1 MPSLRIF
8 TCASLALLAS
18 AALAAGY
25 ARGGAGWPLGFCMLV
40 PWLLALQ
47 QCRHWSAVLGYAWLM
62 ALAYTVAVFAWLGY
76 ALGHYT
82 GMGAA
87 GGLACLM
94 LAAPLFQPQF
104 LVFALARHVVM
115 QRAGA
120 TPAALVAAAAWVATE
135 WLLPRLLD
143 DTLGY
148 GMYPSPLLR
157 QGAAVGGAAGLTLLM
172 LLANEGWAA
181 VLRGYRAGWR
191 ALVAPLLLAVAGP
204 LLLAAYGA
212 LAGPAPV
219 AVSMPVTS
227 AATTAKTTKTTTTAP
242 VRLALVQANITD
254 YEGLRRQQ
262 GTAAVVREV
271 LDTHFA
277 MSQAAVLQHHAQAL
291 VWSETIYPTTLG
303 HPKSSAGA
311 ALDQE
316 ILAAVAEMGVPL
328 LMGTY
333 DRDSGGE
340 YNAAALV
347 QPDTGVQGY
356 YHKTR
361 LFPLTEY
368 VPAWLDGALVR
379 RWLPWTGNWQAGNGA
394 RVFPLKLGDG
404 REIVFQPLICLD
416 DVDTSLALEGAR
428 LGAQL
433 IVSMSNDAWFT
444 AYPEGARL
452 HQTVAAFRSI
462 ETGLPQVRV
471 TTNGYSAAFDAGGA
485 MLAASSMGTAT
496 LVVADVV
503 PGGAAVTPLVRW
515 GNWVGPVACIA
526 LLALAVI
533 ACLRRWRVAQ
543 HGLLHTAG
551 LAARPQA
558 NPLAKSVAEP
568 ALPLQQALPRLP
580 PAARLAV
587 LLLRGIAGASVL
599 ALGLALWRDPAL
611 RSNTL
616 AQLRFL
622 AAGFLL
628 PQAAVWCVLRAYPGQ
643 LCLAI
648 PAHGGG
654 LLGRWLRARLLLR
667 RRIWDR
673 PCCKLVL
680 LPLALAVPAFILHQN
695 IVFGSALGE
704 YDSLGL
710 AAYLQGLALWWGA
723 WACGVL
729 LCAAALRLAIEVV
742 ALLVAAG
749 WPDQTAPAR
758 YWLERGGA
766 LLLYLGLPAALLMRV
781 YVA

>member
-1 MPSLRIF
+1 MPSLRTSIG
-8 TCASLALLAS
+8 ASAALLAS
-18 AALAAGY
+18 AALAACY

-47 QCRHWSAVLGYAWLM
+47 QCRHWSTVLGYAWLM

-76 ALGHYT
+76 ALGQYT
-82 GMGAA
+82 GIGEA

-104 LVFALARHVVM
+104 LVFALTRHVVL

-148 GMYPSPLLR
+148 GLYPSPLLR
-157 QGAAVGGAAGLTLLM
+157 QGAAVGGAAGLTLLV
-172 LLANEGWAA
+172 LLANEGWVA
-181 VLRGYRAGWR
+181 VLRVRSPGWR
-191 ALVAPLLLAVAGP
+191 AWGAPLLLAGTGP

-212 LAGPAPV
+212 LAGTAAAPA
-219 AVSMPVTS
+219 AVSM
-227 AATTAKTTKTTTTAP
+227 P

-277 MSQAAVLQHHAQAL
+277 MSRAAVLQHHAQAL

-328 LMGTY
+328 VMGTY
-333 DRDSGGE
+333 DRDSAGE

-533 ACLRRWRVAQ
+533 AWLRRWRVAE
-543 HGLLHTAG
+543 HGLFITAG
-551 LAARPQA
+551 LAAK
-558 NPLAKSVAEP
+558 PLVKPVAEP
-568 ALPLQQALPRLP
+568 ALSLQQGLPLLP

-587 LLLRGIAGASVL
+587 VLLRGIAGASVL

-611 RSNTL
+611 RNNTL

-622 AAGFLL
+622 AAAYLL
-628 PQAAVWCVLRAYPGQ
+628 PQAAAWCVFRAYPGQ
-643 LCLAI
+643 PCLAI

-654 LLGRWLRARLLLR
+654 LLGRWQRARLLLR

-673 PCCKLVL
+673 PGCKLVL

-695 IVFGSALGE
+695 IVYGSALGE

>member
-1 MPSLRIF
+1 MPSLR
-8 TCASLALLAS
+8 TVTLASLALLAS
-18 AALAAGY
+18 AVLAGCY

-47 QCRHWSAVLGYAWLM
+47 QCRHWSTVLGYACLM

-76 ALGHYT
+76 ALGQYT
-82 GMGAA
+82 GMGEA

-115 QRAGA
+115 RRAGA
-120 TPAALVAAAAWVATE
+120 TAAALVAPAAWVATE

-143 DTLGY
+143 DTPGY
-148 GMYPSPLLR
+148 GLYPSPLLR
-157 QGAAVGGAAGLTLLM
+157 QGAAVGGAAGLTLLL

-181 VLRGYRAGWR
+181 VLRARHQRWR
-191 ALVAPLLLAVAGP
+191 AQVAPLLLAVTGP

-212 LAGPAPV
+212 LAGPAAP
-219 AVSMPVTS
+219 
-227 AATTAKTTKTTTTAP
+227 AATAKP

-262 GTAAVVREV
+262 GTAAVVRQV
-271 LDTHFA
+271 LDTHFV
-277 MSQAAVLQHHAQAL
+277 MSRAAVQQHHAQAL

-311 ALDQE
+311 ALDEE
-316 ILAAVAEMGVPL
+316 ILAAVADLGVPL
-328 LMGTY
+328 LLGTY
-333 DRDSGGE
+333 DRDSAGE
-340 YNAAALV
+340 YNAAALL

-356 YHKTR
+356 YRKTR

-379 RWLPWTGNWQAGNGA
+379 RWLPWTGSWQAGNGA

-416 DVDTSLALEGAR
+416 DVDTTLALEGAR

-503 PGGAAVTPLVRW
+503 PGGMAVTPLVRW
-515 GNWVGPVACIA
+515 GNWVGPAACIV
-526 LLALAVI
+526 LLALVVMTW
-533 ACLRRWRVAQ
+533 LRVAER
-543 HGLLHTAG
+543 GLLTATG
-551 LAARPQA
+551 LAATP
-558 NPLAKSVAEP
+558 VAAP
-568 ALPLQQALPRLP
+568 ALPLQLGLPPLP

-587 LLLRGIAGASVL
+587 VLLRAVAGASVL
-599 ALGLALWRDPAL
+599 ALGLALWRDPPL

-622 AAGFLL
+622 AAGYLL
-628 PQAAVWCVLRAYPGQ
+628 PQAAAWCVLRAYPGR
-643 LCLAI
+643 LCVAV

-654 LLGRWLRARLLLR
+654 LLGRCYRARLRLR

-680 LPLALAVPAFILHQN
+680 LPLALALAVPAFILHQN

-729 LCAAALRLAIEVV
+729 LCAATLRLAIEVA
-742 ALLVAAG
+742 ALLVAAAR
-749 WPDQTAPAR
+749 PDQAASAR

-766 LLLYLGLPAALLMRV
+766 LLLYLGLPAALLLRV
-781 YVA
+781 YAA